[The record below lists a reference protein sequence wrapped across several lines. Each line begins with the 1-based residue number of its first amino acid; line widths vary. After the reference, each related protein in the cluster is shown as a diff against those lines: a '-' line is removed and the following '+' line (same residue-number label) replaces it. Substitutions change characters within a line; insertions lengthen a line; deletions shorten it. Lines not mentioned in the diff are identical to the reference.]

1 MRWRRLLRRR
11 RVMLMRLAACLSG
24 DRALALFV
32 RRCEVCA
39 KMAGTGRAL
48 MLEIARNGGEDWR
61 RTISFV
67 SDTTAAGGCIFV
79 GREGGRQHAI
89 Q

>member
-1 MRWRRLLRRR
+1 
-11 RVMLMRLAACLSG
+11 
-24 DRALALFV
+24 
-32 RRCEVCA
+32 
-39 KMAGTGRAL
+39 MAGTGRAS
-48 MLEIARNGGEDWR
+48 MLEIARNGREDWH

-67 SDTTAAGGCIFV
+67 SDATAAGGCIFV